1 MSTRL
6 VLDGSEDDERA
17 GEESIL
23 NRVFD
28 GTFPE
33 LKWKQESGRT
43 GHWLQ
48 AYLVSLLLRVL
59 RDAEVHLTVCCGTL
73 LLTQG
78 EPHPSLFQ
86 SSRRGQLKPE
96 HVLIKSPA
104 GNPADRQGQEPLARS
119 LDFITLEKLQGH
131 GKN

>member
-1 MSTRL
+1 MELSQSL
-6 VLDGSEDDERA
+6 NGSRNQGGDRTLA
-17 GEESIL
+17 PG
-23 NRVFD
+23 V
-28 GTFPE
+28 PCQPP
-33 LKWKQESGRT
+33 LKG
-43 GHWLQ
+43 
-48 AYLVSLLLRVL
+48 A
-59 RDAEVHLTVCCGTL
+59 AEVHLTVCCGTL
-73 LLTQG
+73 LLAQG